1 MQEIKEEDVLLLNA
15 KEPINL
21 LIRIHNSEAYG
32 LVDHPYLHCDLSAD
46 EQALHFLCRFIDPF
60 LF

>member
-46 EQALHFLCRFIDPF
+46 EQALHLLCRFIDPF